1 MWRQF
6 ILVHPVSLCLLFA
19 ITWLF
24 RRLKFLPNDMQKSQL
39 YKKQMRFSSVLI
51 LKVTIIGD
59 KFWKTVRLDSFQMPE
74 QQYVLIHFS
83 FLRKSRCLYLRF
95 WLNVSLLFLFHSI
108 SGPFWM
114 VEVDNFCDTTLL
126 ILQRSQLSFVT

>member
-1 MWRQF
+1 
-6 ILVHPVSLCLLFA
+6 
-19 ITWLF
+19 
-24 RRLKFLPNDMQKSQL
+24 MQKSQL

-108 SGPFWM
+108 SGPF
-114 VEVDNFCDTTLL
+114 
-126 ILQRSQLSFVT
+126 